1 MKISVSSS
9 DELKRLDSFLSKR
22 LVQFSRTNIQK
33 MITNGLILVNE
44 EKVKKNFR
52 LSYSDNID
60 IDLTSKVDKKKVSL
74 EKWDYPLD
82 IIYQDKDFAIIN
94 KPRGVIVHPAQGN
107 HDKTLVNILLHRFD
121 KELKNAI
128 DPSRPGIVHRLDKDT
143 SGILL
148 VAKSDAF
155 RNYFINEMQERRV
168 IKKYIA
174 VVSGDT
180 LGSFEIN
187 DAIGRDKSNR
197 TKMSI
202 RQDGKEALTYVKLKE
217 KIGNYSILDIRI
229 ETGRTHQIRVHLAS
243 KKLPIIGD
251 KTYDPRRT
259 ITKDSSQK
267 IIDIVRS
274 FPRQALH
281 ARCLAFKCPETD
293 EEISFETPIPK
304 DVKKLIG
311 MLKKHI

>member
-1 MKISVSSS
+1 MPTIKNVSI
-9 DELKRLDSFLSKR
+9 EFANQRLDKAATELFKDY
-22 LVQFSRTNIQK
+22 SRTQIK
-33 MITNGLILVNE
+33 KWIEEGRILVNG
-44 EKVKKNFR
+44 
-52 LSYSDNID
+52 
-60 IDLTSKVDKKKVSL
+60 DLCKPRETVHENDEIEINPIQEKKVS
-74 EKWDYPLD
+74 WDPQD
-82 IIYQDKDFAIIN
+82 IGFDINHETSDFIIIN
-94 KPRGVIVHPAQGN
+94 KPSGLVMHPGSGCY
-107 HDKTLVNILLHRFD
+107 DGTLANGLINRFP
-121 KELKNAI
+121 ELENL
-128 DPSRPGIVHRLDKDT
+128 PRCGIVHRLDKDT

-148 VAKSDAF
+148 VAKNNAF

-168 IKKYIA
+168 VKKYIA
-174 VVSGDT
+174 VVSGET

-187 DAIGRDKSNR
+187 DPIGRDKSNR

-259 ITKDSSQK
+259 IMKDSSQK

-281 ARCLAFKCPETD
+281 ARYLAFKCPETD
-293 EEISFETPIPK
+293 EEISYETPIPK
-304 DVKKLIG
+304 DVKKLID

>member
-1 MKISVSSS
+1 MPTIKNVPT
-9 DELKRLDSFLSKR
+9 EFANQRLDKAATELFKD
-22 LVQFSRTNIQK
+22 FSRTQIKKWIEEGRILVNGDLCKPRETVHENDEIEINPIQEK
-33 MITNGLILVNE
+33 KVSWDPQDIDFDVNHETSDFIIVNKPAGLVMHPGSGCYDGTLANGLINKFPE
-44 EKVKKNFR
+44 
-52 LSYSDNID
+52 
-60 IDLTSKVDKKKVSL
+60 L
-74 EKWDYPLD
+74 ENL
-82 IIYQDKDFAIIN
+82 
-94 KPRGVIVHPAQGN
+94 PRC
-107 HDKTLVNILLHRFD
+107 
-121 KELKNAI
+121 
-128 DPSRPGIVHRLDKDT
+128 GIVHRLDKDT

-148 VAKSDAF
+148 VAKNDAF

-251 KTYDPRRT
+251 KTYDPRRS
-259 ITKDSSQK
+259 IMKDSSQK

-281 ARCLAFKCPETD
+281 ARYLAFKCPETD

-304 DVKKLIG
+304 DVKKLID

>member
-1 MKISVSSS
+1 MPTIKNVSI
-9 DELKRLDSFLSKR
+9 EFANQRLDKAATELFKDY
-22 LVQFSRTNIQK
+22 SRTQIK
-33 MITNGLILVNE
+33 KWIEEGRILVNG
-44 EKVKKNFR
+44 
-52 LSYSDNID
+52 
-60 IDLTSKVDKKKVSL
+60 DLCKPRETVHENDEIEINPIQEKKVS
-74 EKWDYPLD
+74 WDPQD
-82 IIYQDKDFAIIN
+82 IGFDINHETSDFIIIN
-94 KPRGVIVHPAQGN
+94 KPSGLVMHPGSGCY
-107 HDKTLVNILLHRFD
+107 DGTLANGLINRFP
-121 KELKNAI
+121 ELENL
-128 DPSRPGIVHRLDKDT
+128 PRCGIVHRLDKDT

-148 VAKSDAF
+148 VAKNNAF

-168 IKKYIA
+168 VKKYIA
-174 VVSGDT
+174 VVSGET

-259 ITKDSSQK
+259 IMKDSSQK

-281 ARCLAFKCPETD
+281 ARYLAFKCPETD

-304 DVKKLIG
+304 DIKKLID

>member
-1 MKISVSSS
+1 MPTIKNVPT
-9 DELKRLDSFLSKR
+9 EFANQRLDKAATELFKDY
-22 LVQFSRTNIQK
+22 SRTQIKKWIEEGRILVNGDLCKPRETVHENDEIEINPIQEK
-33 MITNGLILVNE
+33 KVSWDPQDIDFDVNHETSDFIIVNKPSGLVMHPGSGCYDGTLANGLINKFPE
-44 EKVKKNFR
+44 
-52 LSYSDNID
+52 
-60 IDLTSKVDKKKVSL
+60 L
-74 EKWDYPLD
+74 ENL
-82 IIYQDKDFAIIN
+82 
-94 KPRGVIVHPAQGN
+94 PRC
-107 HDKTLVNILLHRFD
+107 
-121 KELKNAI
+121 
-128 DPSRPGIVHRLDKDT
+128 GIVHRLDKDT

-148 VAKSDAF
+148 VAKNDAF

-259 ITKDSSQK
+259 IMKDSSQK

-281 ARCLAFKCPETD
+281 ARYLAFKCPETD

-304 DVKKLIG
+304 DVKKLIN

>member
-1 MKISVSSS
+1 MPTIKNVSI
-9 DELKRLDSFLSKR
+9 EFANQRLDKAATELFKDY
-22 LVQFSRTNIQK
+22 SRTQIKKWIEEGRILVNGDLCKPRETVHENDEIEINPIQEK
-33 MITNGLILVNE
+33 KVSWDPQDIGFDVNQETSDFIIVNKPSGLVMHPGSGCYDGTLANGLINRFPE
-44 EKVKKNFR
+44 
-52 LSYSDNID
+52 
-60 IDLTSKVDKKKVSL
+60 L
-74 EKWDYPLD
+74 ENL
-82 IIYQDKDFAIIN
+82 
-94 KPRGVIVHPAQGN
+94 PRC
-107 HDKTLVNILLHRFD
+107 
-121 KELKNAI
+121 
-128 DPSRPGIVHRLDKDT
+128 GIVHRLDKDT

-148 VAKSDAF
+148 VAKNDAF

-168 IKKYIA
+168 VKKYIA
-174 VVSGDT
+174 VVSGET

-259 ITKDSSQK
+259 IMKDSSQK

-281 ARCLAFKCPETD
+281 ARYLAFKCPETD

-304 DVKKLIG
+304 DVKKLID